1 MQNSI
6 VRLVEAS
13 KAFTTP
19 EGGTVTALDRINLD
33 VRRNEF
39 LTLLGPSGCGKTT
52 LLQAISG
59 FVELD
64 GGSILIDGE
73 DMTDRP
79 PYRRP
84 VNTVFQNYALFP
96 HMTVGENV
104 AYSLEVAGVAKPQ
117 RRKRS
122 RPP

>member
-1 MQNSI
+1 MRDAI
-6 VRLVEAS
+6 VRLVSAA
-13 KAFTTP
+13 KAFSTP
-19 EGGTVTALDRINLD
+19 EGSPVTALDGIDLEIS
-33 VRRNEF
+33 RNEF
-39 LTLLGPSGCGKTT
+39 ITLLGPSGCGKTT

-64 GGSILIDGE
+64 GGRITIDGE

-96 HMTVGENV
+96 HMTVGEN
-104 AYSLEVAGVAKPQ
+104 ASYALEVARVG
-117 RRKRS
+117 RTERL
-122 RPP
+122 